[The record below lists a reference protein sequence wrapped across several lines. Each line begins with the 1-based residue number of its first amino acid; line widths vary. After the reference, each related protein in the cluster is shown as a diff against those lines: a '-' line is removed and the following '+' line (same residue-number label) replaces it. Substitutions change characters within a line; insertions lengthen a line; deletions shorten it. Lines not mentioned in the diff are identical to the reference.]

1 MPGMPNRSPACFF
14 RARVKTGNILNTYR
28 RTHTTLNIRYND
40 PVRKF
45 IFAIVL
51 LLAIIFLITSFSEV
65 QQIAAIL
72 KSGELKF
79 IGLAVV
85 IELIWLL
92 NVGISY
98 QTIYRIIG
106 IEESR
111 RRLLLLAAA
120 AQFVN
125 TVAPAVAG
133 MPAIAVFL
141 ADGRRRGHPSGR
153 VMVAWATFLV
163 FDYFGLLVAV
173 FIALI
178 VMFQYDNLGWMQ
190 IVSSIILGLIAL
202 AISSMLFLGLK
213 APKMLGAVLAWGARQ
228 VNKVGRLFR
237 RKQFLAVER
246 AYSLADEISE
256 GMHTLRAK
264 PRDLALP
271 LLLTLSNKALL
282 ITILALIFLAFKV
295 TFTLGTLLAGFG
307 LAYLFVIVSPTPNGI
322 GVVEGIVPF
331 YLTSLRVPFEAAT
344 VVTLAFRGVTFW
356 LPFLIGMASF
366 RYFSEAK
373 PNLKEELN

>member
-1 MPGMPNRSPACFF
+1 M
-14 RARVKTGNILNTYR
+14 
-28 RTHTTLNIRYND
+28 
-40 PVRKF
+40 RKF
-45 IFAIVL
+45 IFAIIL
-51 LLAIIFLITSFSEV
+51 LLAIIFLITSFAEV

-72 KSGELKF
+72 KSGELEF
-79 IGLAVV
+79 IGLAVI

-92 NVGISY
+92 NVGVSY
-98 QTIYRIIG
+98 QTIYRITG

-111 RRLLLLAAA
+111 GRLLLLAAA

-125 TVAPAVAG
+125 TIAPAVAG

-173 FIALI
+173 FLALF
-178 VMFQYDNLGWMQ
+178 VMFRRNNLGWMEV
-190 IVSSIILGLIAL
+190 ISSIILALIAL
-202 AISSMLFLGLK
+202 AISTMLILGMK
-213 APKMLGAVLAWGARQ
+213 APKKLGIIFAWGARQ
-228 VNKVGRLFR
+228 VNKISRIFS
-237 RKQFLAVER
+237 RKDALAVER

-256 GMHTLRAK
+256 GMHTLRGK
-264 PRDLALP
+264 PRQLVLP

-282 ITILALIFLAFKV
+282 VMIMALIFLAFNV
-295 TFTLGTLLAGFG
+295 SFSLGTLLAGFG

-331 YLTSLRVPFEAAT
+331 YLTSLRVPYEAAT
-344 VVTLAFRGVTFW
+344 VVILAFRGVTFW
-356 LPFLIGMASF
+356 LPFLIGMISF
-366 RYFSEAK
+366 RFFSEAK